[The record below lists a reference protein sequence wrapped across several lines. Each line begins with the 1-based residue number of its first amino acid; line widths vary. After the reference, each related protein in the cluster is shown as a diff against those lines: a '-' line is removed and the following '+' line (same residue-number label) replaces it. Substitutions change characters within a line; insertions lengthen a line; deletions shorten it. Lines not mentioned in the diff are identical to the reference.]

1 MGQPLGILP
10 PGFTWATTGPI
21 GGQQG
26 QIFIRGPHPEGM
38 FFQTAP
44 QQTITAQQG
53 NYIANISVLSW
64 CQ

>member
-1 MGQPLGILP
+1 MGQPFGILP

-38 FFQTAP
+38 FFQAAP
-44 QQTITAQQG
+44 QQTIAAQPG
-53 NYIANISVLSW
+53 T
-64 CQ
+64 